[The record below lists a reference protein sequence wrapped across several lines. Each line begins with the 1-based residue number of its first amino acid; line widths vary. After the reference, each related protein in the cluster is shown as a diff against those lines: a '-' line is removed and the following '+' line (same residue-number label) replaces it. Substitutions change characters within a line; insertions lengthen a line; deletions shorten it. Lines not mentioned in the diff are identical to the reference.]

1 MKYDYEV
8 LIVGGGP
15 AGLSAAMT
23 LGRIGRKALVCDD
36 DRPRNAPSIHVNNL
50 PALDGIHPV
59 EWRSLVRKNLEKY
72 PTISFFQGAASSV
85 KKMNHAFDVKLATGT
100 IVTVKKIILAYGIQ
114 DRLPEIEGFK
124 ELWGKSVFHCAFCHG
139 YEIRNER
146 LGIIANGDVAAHLT
160 PLIYNLSQDLILFTN
175 GRADLSS
182 EMREL
187 LKKRNILLVEEKI
200 KKLNRFETQLKSI
213 SFESSPD
220 IERDAL
226 FLAPVFPLSLKSS
239 IGTEL
244 GCEKNEMGLYKIGD
258 KGHTSIAGV
267 FAAGE
272 CTQMSS
278 VSISSAL
285 GVLAGTGVVF
295 ELANE
300 DFKHS

>member
-72 PTISFFQGAASSV
+72 PTISFF
-85 KKMNHAFDVKLATGT
+85 
-100 IVTVKKIILAYGIQ
+100 
-114 DRLPEIEGFK
+114 
-124 ELWGKSVFHCAFCHG
+124 HCAFCHG

-200 KKLNRFETQLKSI
+200 KKLNRVETQLKSI

-278 VSISSAL
+278 VSISSAS